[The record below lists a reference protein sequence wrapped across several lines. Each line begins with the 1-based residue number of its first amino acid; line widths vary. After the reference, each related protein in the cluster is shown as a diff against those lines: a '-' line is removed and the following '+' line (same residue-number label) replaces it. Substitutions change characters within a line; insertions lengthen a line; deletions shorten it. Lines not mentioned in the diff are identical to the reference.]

1 MATCS
6 IETTYAKDDEEVWE
20 NADDLWELFM
30 TDCYENPDD
39 DNESDSHF
47 QLVNSE
53 QYNHAKMAEDGCKWI
68 SLPHPS
74 KTLDIW
80 VNGLKWAFETFKMHP
95 VVGDMITFDDFY
107 KLMKYEKAK
116 EVITSYVNKVKQG
129 AAHDTLYESKKGKF
143 YPKGKFSN
151 LIKNKQTVAVLED
164 WLISKQSQK
173 SNQSKD
179 RNSSKGSQSGSNPSS
194 RSNTPNTSQIPQTPT
209 LATHKQQP
217 QRGNQVSPAPTN
229 TPPANQQI
237 NPLDEVLRTS
247 QASNSPINPPMA
259 PPFFNNSQHIPPGQ
273 NVSNIHLGP
282 LQQRRP
288 NMKTTYPASS
298 TAQHN
303 NLQTFYTHTPE
314 LLQTNPSMNNSS
326 VRNNPNITPNVTV
339 GQTSSQQQNFQQ
351 NQAFMQAQNRLRGY
365 GPYVPTGQPSQ
376 SMQANASHQQPP
388 SYAQH
393 QQQNT
398 NRFQTRNV
406 PPGSDRANL
415 RPPQN
420 QQSMR
425 QQQQAIYH
433 QQPPQQHQQRPQ
445 RQGAQ
450 SAPQSRPPPSNRPPP
465 RNGQVK
471 RMIPPEYEIELS
483 KNRRVKRELI
493 ELPKTGPI
501 GFPDAKSLL
510 ESPLVTS
517 STSKIERG
525 DIFIATIKGKRCYF
539 KKKVFLVLITNPE
552 WIAWCMANPHALGPA
567 PPRIPQW
574 IPLPPSGESIQCEII
589 GTVAP
594 NLA

>member
-6 IETTYAKDDEEVWE
+6 IEKTYAKDDEDAGWDADGG
-20 NADDLWELFM
+20 ADDLWELFM
-30 TDCYENPDD
+30 NDCYENPDD
-39 DNESDSHF
+39 ENESDSHF
-47 QLVNSE
+47 QQVNSE
-53 QYNHAKMAEDGCKWI
+53 QFSHAKMAEEGCKWI

-95 VVGDMITFDDFY
+95 VVGEVITFDDFY

-151 LIKNKQTVAVLED
+151 LIKNKQTVTALED

-194 RSNTPNTSQIPQTPT
+194 RSNTPNTSQIQQTPAPT
-209 LATHKQQP
+209 AHKP
-217 QRGNQVSPAPTN
+217 PVPPAPTN
-229 TPPANQQI
+229 TSPANQQT
-237 NPLDEVLRTS
+237 NPLDEVLRPS
-247 QASNSPINPPMA
+247 HASNSPINPPIA
-259 PPFFNNSQHIPPGQ
+259 PQFFNSQHLPPGQ
-273 NVSNIHLGP
+273 NVSNIHQGAS
-282 LQQRRP
+282 QQRRP
-288 NMKTTYPASS
+288 NMKTTYPMNSS
-298 TAQHN
+298 AQHN
-303 NLQTFYTHTPE
+303 SPLSG
-314 LLQTNPSMNNSS
+314 LLQTNPPMNNSV
-326 VRNNPNITPNVTV
+326 VRNNPIVPPNVTM
-339 GQTSSQQQNFQQ
+339 GQSSSQQLNFHQ
-351 NQAFMQAQNRLRGY
+351 NQAFMQAPNRLSGY
-365 GPYVPTGQPSQ
+365 SSYVPTGQPRQNMS
-376 SMQANASHQQPP
+376 ANAGHQQPQTVYTQHNNVNRAQTSNMP
-388 SYAQH
+388 QGTNRANMIPPNQQQMRQQQALYQQH
-393 QQQNT
+393 QQQ
-398 NRFQTRNV
+398 
-406 PPGSDRANL
+406 
-415 RPPQN
+415 
-420 QQSMR
+420 
-425 QQQQAIYH
+425 QQQRLQ
-433 QQPPQQHQQRPQ
+433 QQRH
-445 RQGAQ
+445 GAPP
-450 SAPQSRPPPSNRPPP
+450 APQPRPPPANRPPP

-471 RMIPPEYEIELS
+471 RMIPPEYERDLS
-483 KNRRVKRELI
+483 RTRRVKRELI

-517 STSKIERG
+517 STSQIKTG

-552 WIAWCMANPHALGPA
+552 WIKWFVANPNHQGPV

>member
-6 IETTYAKDDEEVWE
+6 IEQTYPKDDEDADWDADDG
-20 NADDLWELFM
+20 ADDLWELFM
-30 TDCYENPDD
+30 NDCFENPDE
-39 DNESDSHF
+39 DNESDNHF
-47 QLVNSE
+47 QLINSE
-53 QYNHAKMAEDGCKWI
+53 QFNHAKMAEEGCKWI

-80 VNGLKWAFETFKMHP
+80 VNGLKWAYETFKMHP
-95 VVGDMITFDDFY
+95 VVGDVITFDDFY

-151 LIKNKQTVAVLED
+151 LIKNKQTVAILED

-194 RSNTPNTSQIPQTPT
+194 RSNTPNTSQIQQTP
-209 LATHKQQP
+209 AAAAHKP
-217 QRGNQVSPAPTN
+217 PPPPVHQVPPAPSN
-229 TPPANQQI
+229 TSPANQQT

-247 QASNSPINPPMA
+247 QVSNSPINPPINPPMA
-259 PPFFNNSQHIPPGQ
+259 PQFFNNSQHIPSGQ
-273 NVSNIHLGP
+273 NVSNVHQGVS
-282 LQQRRP
+282 QQRRA
-288 NMKTTYPASS
+288 NMKTTYPTHS
-298 TAQHN
+298 TVQHN
-303 NLQTFYTHTPE
+303 SPQISG
-314 LLQTNPSMNNSS
+314 LLQTNPQMNNSS
-326 VRNNPNITPNVTV
+326 IRNNPNIPPNVNMA
-339 GQTSSQQQNFQQ
+339 QTSSQQHNFQQ
-351 NQAFMQAQNRLRGY
+351 NPAYIQAQNRLRGY
-365 GPYVPTGQPSQ
+365 GPYVPTGQGSH
-376 SMQANASHQQPP
+376 SMQANASLQQIP
-388 SYAQH
+388 SYTQH
-393 QQQNT
+393 QHN
-398 NRFQTRNV
+398 NAHRFQTSNI
-406 PPGSDRANL
+406 PQGANL
-415 RPPQN
+415 RPPPN
-420 QQSMR
+420 QQPMR
-425 QQQQAIYH
+425 QQQQAMYQQHH
-433 QQPPQQHQQRPQ
+433 QQQRQQ
-445 RQGAQ
+445 RQGAPT
-450 SAPQSRPPPSNRPPP
+450 APQPRPPPTNRSPP

-471 RMIPPEYEIELS
+471 RMITPEYERDLATT
-483 KNRRVKRELI
+483 RRVKRELI

-517 STSKIERG
+517 STSQIKTG

-552 WIAWCMANPHALGPA
+552 WIKWFVANPNHQGPV

-594 NLA
+594 NLS